1 MSELSVISLLVLLL
15 NIMQTTNTMSM
26 WELMPSNVTPRPSS
40 SNLVLQHSQGVKGGF
55 WGTLLQHSSE
65 GTNHQL
71 QQSESSIKKTK
82 PLSQSV
88 PLTREKKI
96 RKVVPDSLRSLHTMY
111 TDYDDFDEEYDDD
124 DYDNAVDTHEEQ
136 VENVLRTQQ

>member
-1 MSELSVISLLVLLL
+1 M

-40 SNLVLQHSQGVKGGF
+40 SNQVLQHNQGVKGGF

-65 GTNHQL
+65 GQKHQL
-71 QQSESSIKKTK
+71 QQSEISFKKTK

-88 PLTREKKI
+88 PPTREKKI
-96 RKVVPDSLRSLHTMY
+96 RKIVPESLRSLHTMY

-124 DYDNAVDTHEEQ
+124 DGDYESAVDTHEKQ
-136 VENVLRTQQ
+136 IENVLRTQQ

>member
-1 MSELSVISLLVLLL
+1 MF
-15 NIMQTTNTMSM
+15 NNATGQSM

-40 SNLVLQHSQGVKGGF
+40 SNHVLHQSPGVKGGF

-65 GTNHQL
+65 GQNHQL
-71 QQSESSIKKTK
+71 QQSEISIKKTK

-88 PLTREKKI
+88 PATREKKR
-96 RKVVPDSLRSLHTMY
+96 RKIVPDSLRSLHTMY

-124 DYDNAVDTHEEQ
+124 GDYENAVDIHEEQ